1 MKRSNSSIRRQLL
14 AWLLIPL
21 CCLCLIASALA
32 YQLATSFASDAYD
45 GQLVN
50 SAAAVAARLRF
61 DGVQITV
68 DLPPAAQA
76 ILRHNT
82 SDKLYYQILEID
94 GRRISGDAVLPKP
107 QTNLESDKPVFRY
120 SDLNGEKIRI
130 ARIRVIPPHAYDHP
144 VFVQVAETL
153 NGRENLTH
161 RILGAIVIPQV
172 ILIVLGAAAVSV
184 GVTKGLSPLKKLE
197 RAISR
202 RSKLD
207 LTPVEPSQ
215 APSEVYPLILAIND
229 LIERLKHDIESQERF
244 VANAAHQFRTPI
256 AGLKTYVSLA
266 QRVAKEEKLQPIL
279 SQLNSGCDR
288 LTNLV
293 NKLLSLARAEPANK
307 LADRTNLDLN
317 ILVSAVT
324 SDLICEALDKDID
337 LQFLPCPNPALLEG
351 SQGGLTDLTVNL
363 VENALRYTQPGGEVK
378 VKIEE
383 GETYLTLAVEDNGP
397 GIPVEERERVF
408 ERFYRIL
415 GSDVQG
421 SGLGLAIVKEIAAA
435 HQAHIHLSD
444 SAKDSGTCIKIVFPK
459 AGRVPSA
466 RLQPDQKG
474 TSLRAAANARPR
486 SERLTKDRSGL
497 IESRDSQ

>member
-1 MKRSNSSIRRQLL
+1 MAAN
-14 AWLLIPL
+14 
-21 CCLCLIASALA
+21 
-32 YQLATSFASDAYD
+32 FASDAYD

-82 SDKLYYQILEID
+82 SDKLYYQVLEID
-94 GRRISGDAVLPKP
+94 GSRISGDAILPKP

-120 SDLNGEKIRI
+120 SNLNGEKIRI
-130 ARIRVIPPHAYDHP
+130 ARIRVIPPHAYDRP

-184 GVTKGLSPLKKLE
+184 GVTKGLNPLKKLE

-256 AGLKTYVSLA
+256 AGLKTYVGLA

-293 NKLLSLARAEPANK
+293 NKLLSLARAEPSNK
-307 LADRTNLDLN
+307 LTDRTTLDLN
-317 ILVSAVT
+317 ILVSEVT
-324 SDLICEALDKDID
+324 ADLICEALDKDIE
-337 LQFLPCPNPALLEG
+337 LQFLPSPEPALLHG
-351 SQGGLTDLTVNL
+351 SKGGLTDLTVNL
-363 VENALRYTQPGGEVK
+363 VENALRYTQIGGEVT
-378 VKIEE
+378 VKIE
-383 GETYLTLAVEDNGP
+383 GDETNLTLTVEDNGP
-397 GIPVEERERVF
+397 GIPLEERDKVF

-435 HQAHIHLSD
+435 HQANIDLAN
-444 SAKDSGTCIKIVFPK
+444 SANDSGTCIKIIFP
-459 AGRVPSA
+459 
-466 RLQPDQKG
+466 RLDGASKPTLPHDQQ
-474 TSLRAAANARPR
+474 LANATNAASPRPI

-497 IESRDSQ
+497 IESRDSQRTLVLPAESNHLGSSPPKPGS

>member
-1 MKRSNSSIRRQLL
+1 MDTYLKRSTSSIRRQLL

-21 CCLCLIASALA
+21 CGLCLCASAVA
-32 YQLATSFASDAYD
+32 YQMAAAFASDAYD

-61 DGVQITV
+61 DGVQVSV

-76 ILRHNT
+76 ILRHN
-82 SDKLYYQILEID
+82 SNDKLYYQVLELD
-94 GRRISGDAVLPKP
+94 GTRISGDAVLPKP
-107 QTNLESDKPVFRY
+107 QSNLESDKPVFRY
-120 SDLNGEKIRI
+120 SDLDGEQIRI
-130 ARIRVIPPHAYDHP
+130 ARIRVIPPHAYDRP

-153 NGRENLTH
+153 NGRKNLTH
-161 RILGAIVIPQV
+161 RILSAIVIPQV

-184 GVTKGLSPLKKLE
+184 GVTKGLTPLKKLE

-256 AGLKTYVSLA
+256 AGLKTYVGLA
-266 QRVAKEEKLQPIL
+266 QRVAKEDKLQPIL
-279 SQLNSGCDR
+279 AQLNSGCDR

-293 NKLLSLARAEPANK
+293 NKLLSMARAEPSNK
-307 LADRTNLDLN
+307 LPDRSTLDLN
-317 ILVSAVT
+317 ILVSEVT
-324 SDLICEALDKDID
+324 SDLITEALDKDID
-337 LQFLPCPNPALLEG
+337 LQFLPSAGPALMVG
-351 SQGGLTDLTVNL
+351 SKGGITDLTVNL
-363 VENALRYTQPGGEVK
+363 VENALRYTQAGGTVEVR
-378 VKIEE
+378 IEQDE
-383 GETYLTLAVEDNGP
+383 NLTLTVEDNGP
-397 GIPVEERERVF
+397 GIPEEERDKVF

-435 HQAHIHLSD
+435 HQAQILLSD
-444 SAKDSGTCIKIVFPK
+444 SSKESGTCVKIVFPK
-459 AGRVPSA
+459 AGTPSMV
-466 RLQPDQKG
+466 G
-474 TSLRAAANARPR
+474 SH
-486 SERLTKDRSGL
+486 
-497 IESRDSQ
+497 